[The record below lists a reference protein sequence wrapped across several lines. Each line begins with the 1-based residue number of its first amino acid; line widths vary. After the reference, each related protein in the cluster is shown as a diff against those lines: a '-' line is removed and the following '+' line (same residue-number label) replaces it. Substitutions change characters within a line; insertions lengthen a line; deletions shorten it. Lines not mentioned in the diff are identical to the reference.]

1 MSPAFGDMRII
12 QAAVISARE
21 GLNPQIYNPSDV
33 LQRPLNYPL
42 VWVKIG
48 EAVNLPDEALFMLVC
63 SLVVLGFVGVCA
75 FQLYRF
81 PSLGLLFASLSTATL
96 FGIERGN
103 TDLIIFC
110 LVFLFSILLPRPW
123 SPICV
128 LIAIALK
135 LYPLFVL
142 SGLFIRRQF
151 LLFFSSLIPAAAIV
165 VWLSGEVTVIRAAT
179 PVSQFMSYGFPS
191 LLKFFEAQQV
201 GPFAFPALLA
211 VVCGATLSLILCLR
225 EWQCDRFHEGLAF
238 NLFLSGASIYVGTFI
253 FSSNYDYR
261 LIFLILCV
269 PFLQTNSIPYS
280 RVLVIFVI
288 LAMNQLLLRPMLGQV
303 GFDLV
308 WLGKLGLFVAFSAY
322 LLALTIANFELLK
335 ASSQNSIYAV
345 RFFGVILICA
355 GVAWASRAYL
365 VPDCSQSGS
374 STIGTCIVAQT
385 ITTIGELPPLPESS
399 TAPKGWDLIEG
410 LNAEVFQ
417 GSELV
422 AGQHILRLVAVGAD
436 QRHALGAVFDD
447 LAPSGIY
454 RAVGWVKAAPGVR
467 VMIEVRD
474 AVDPRT
480 GKPSN
485 YGVAQFDLAARSVVN
500 SSGDILA
507 SGVDEAAD
515 GWVKLW
521 VDLRSKDGQIFASV
535 GLLEGNRHVFTAAG
549 QSVIF
554 GGFEISRQRF

>member
-1 MSPAFGDMRII
+1 VDE
-12 QAAVISARE
+12 AAD
-21 GLNPQIYNPSDV
+21 G
-33 LQRPLNYPL
+33 
-42 VWVKIG
+42 WVKLWVDLRSKDGQIF
-48 EAVNLPDEALFMLVC
+48 ASV
-63 SLVVLGFVGVCA
+63 
-75 FQLYRF
+75 
-81 PSLGLLFASLSTATL
+81 GLLEGNRHVFTAAGQSVI
-96 FGIERGN
+96 FGGFE
-103 TDLIIFC
+103 IF
-110 LVFLFSILLPRPW
+110 PP
-123 SPICV
+123 
-128 LIAIALK
+128 
-135 LYPLFVL
+135 
-142 SGLFIRRQF
+142 
-151 LLFFSSLIPAAAIV
+151 
-165 VWLSGEVTVIRAAT
+165 RAAK
-179 PVSQFMSYGFPS
+179 S
-191 LLKFFEAQQV
+191 LTRA
-201 GPFAFPALLA
+201 
-211 VVCGATLSLILCLR
+211 
-225 EWQCDRFHEGLAF
+225 
-238 NLFLSGASIYVGTFI
+238 ASPPPT
-253 FSSNYDYR
+253 
-261 LIFLILCV
+261 
-269 PFLQTNSIPYS
+269 
-280 RVLVIFVI
+280 
-288 LAMNQLLLRPMLGQV
+288 
-303 GFDLV
+303 
-308 WLGKLGLFVAFSAY
+308 K
-322 LLALTIANFELLK
+322 
-335 ASSQNSIYAV
+335 
-345 RFFGVILICA
+345 
-355 GVAWASRAYL
+355 
-365 VPDCSQSGS
+365 
-374 STIGTCIVAQT
+374 
-385 ITTIGELPPLPESS
+385 ITTIGELPPLPKSS